1 MAGALHGVLASL
13 AGRITDAF
21 FRYVSLLLNTT
32 STNGAQNNT
41 FLDSSTN
48 NFTVTRN
55 GDTTQGS
62 FNPYMPSGYWS
73 GYFDGT
79 GDYLTIADN
88 AAFEFASGD
97 LTAEAWIYI
106 TGYSSVSTSVIFAK
120 NSDISNLGFYLL
132 LSGTTSSFTTISWYQ
147 YYSGTTAE
155 ISNGSFTFALNTW
168 YHVAATKS
176 GGNVRIFVNGTQ
188 VNTTAAFTQSQSNS
202 AAPVS
207 VGGQPYVSNNYFFT
221 GYISSARLV
230 KGTAVYT
237 SAFTPPTAPLTAITN
252 TSLLCLQDNRFI
264 DNSTNA
270 FAITVNGD
278 TRISKF
284 APFNPPASY
293 STASYGGSGYFD
305 GTGDYLT
312 APDNAA
318 FDFGSG
324 DFTVEMWYYPLA
336 LPAETSLL
344 SKWNSG
350 SIPASNQWLLYL
362 ASASAQAV
370 FSTDGTFAA
379 ATITGPNVV
388 LNQWNHIAF
397 VRNGNSF
404 NVYVNGVAGT
414 SVTNSGALYALD
426 TEVLGIGYRRNNGIP
441 VIAMNGYASQARI
454 VKGTAVYT
462 AAFTPPTTPLTAI
475 TNTSLLLNFTNAGIF
490 DAATINDGQT
500 VGNAQVSTTQAKWGT
515 TSMGFDGTGDEVSI
529 VAKPELR
536 FGTAPFTVE
545 MWVYCTNAASGATQ
559 DLVGN
564 LTNVAGDTNWHFSIS
579 STAVLQAGTFNNLLA
594 NSGAAT
600 LSSTTWTH
608 VAFTFDGTTYR
619 VFING
624 TVGTTTSTTVRNL
637 SDSTSAIKVG
647 HTNFGGRLF
656 NGYIQDLRITNGYA
670 RYTANFTAP
679 TAAFPTL

>member
-1 MAGALHGVLASL
+1 
-13 AGRITDAF
+13 
-21 FRYVSLLLNTT
+21 
-32 STNGAQNNT
+32 
-41 FLDSSTN
+41 
-48 NFTVTRN
+48 
-55 GDTTQGS
+55 
-62 FNPYMPSGYWS
+62 
-73 GYFDGT
+73 
-79 GDYLTIADN
+79 
-88 AAFEFASGD
+88 
-97 LTAEAWIYI
+97 
-106 TGYSSVSTSVIFAK
+106 
-120 NSDISNLGFYLL
+120 
-132 LSGTTSSFTTISWYQ
+132 
-147 YYSGTTAE
+147 
-155 ISNGSFTFALNTW
+155 
-168 YHVAATKS
+168 
-176 GGNVRIFVNGTQ
+176 
-188 VNTTAAFTQSQSNS
+188 
-202 AAPVS
+202 
-207 VGGQPYVSNNYFFT
+207 
-221 GYISSARLV
+221 
-230 KGTAVYT
+230 
-237 SAFTPPTAPLTAITN
+237 
-252 TSLLCLQDNRFI
+252 
-264 DNSTNA
+264 
-270 FAITVNGD
+270 
-278 TRISKF
+278 
-284 APFNPPASY
+284 
-293 STASYGGSGYFD
+293 
-305 GTGDYLT
+305 
-312 APDNAA
+312 
-318 FDFGSG
+318 
-324 DFTVEMWYYPLA
+324 
-336 LPAETSLL
+336 
-344 SKWNSG
+344 
-350 SIPASNQWLLYL
+350 
-362 ASASAQAV
+362 
-370 FSTDGTFAA
+370 
-379 ATITGPNVV
+379 
-388 LNQWNHIAF
+388 
-397 VRNGNSF
+397 
-404 NVYVNGVAGT
+404 
-414 SVTNSGALYALD
+414 
-426 TEVLGIGYRRNNGIP
+426 VLGIGYRRNNGIP

-462 AAFTPPTTPLTAI
+462 ANFTPPTTPLTAI